1 MRDALRSYLQIAS
14 GLTEMTVQKVTE
26 AAKQLV
32 EKSGVDLDHVP
43 AQVAQQAQAVPQYVQ
58 QVADDLFATGKANR
72 DLLVGVVRSEVDKAM
87 GRLRPWT
94 DDLRRVEDD
103 LARAERRITDLEHR
117 LAVVSAPPR
126 ATRAQAVPVAD
137 DERADEE
144 RVPVRKPARAAAAA
158 PAPPSVPE
166 EDAPFARRAVTPA
179 KAAKRAAAKRAPAK
193 TTPAKTTPAKTAPA
207 KTTPAK
213 TAPDRTAPAKS
224 TASKSTAA
232 KATSGKTAAD
242 KPAAGKKAPAKAPA
256 KKTAP
261 AKPAAVPKPAAPPKP
276 PTDQDGS
283 PQ

>member
-14 GLTEMTVQKVTE
+14 GLTEMTVHRVTE

-103 LARAERRITDLEHR
+103 LARAERRITELEHR
-117 LAVVSAPPR
+117 LAVLSAPPR
-126 ATRAQAVPVAD
+126 ATRGHAVPVAD
-137 DERADEE
+137 AAEGEDGEE
-144 RVPVRKPARAAAAA
+144 KPVPVRKPAARASASAAVSA
-158 PAPPSVPE
+158 VPVDDE
-166 EDAPFARRAVTPA
+166 GEDAPFARRAVTPA

-193 TTPAKTTPAKTAPA
+193 TAPAKTAA
-207 KTTPAK
+207 AGKA
-213 TAPDRTAPAKS
+213 AP
-224 TASKSTAA
+224 
-232 KATSGKTAAD
+232 GKTAAR
-242 KPAAGKKAPAKAPA
+242 KTAAGKTAAGNKAAAKAPA
-256 KKTAP
+256 KKTAAAEGTGPARKKATP
-261 AKPAAVPKPAAPPKP
+261 AKPPATPKP
-276 PTDQDGS
+276 PAAEGGS
-283 PQ
+283 EA